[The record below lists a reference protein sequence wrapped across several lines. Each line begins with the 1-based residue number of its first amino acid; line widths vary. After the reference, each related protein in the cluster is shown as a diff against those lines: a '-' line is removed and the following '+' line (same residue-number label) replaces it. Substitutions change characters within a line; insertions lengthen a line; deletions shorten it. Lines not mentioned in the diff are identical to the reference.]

1 MTILFDSVILLL
13 GIQLQET
20 IKVDKFMNKY
30 INLRNVT
37 CVIKNWRRRKN
48 NENSLNLSIKRMVH
62 PEGECY
68 MVIQTDAH
76 TGFKIA
82 WEGAYDKCCY

>member
-1 MTILFDSVILLL
+1 
-13 GIQLQET
+13 
-20 IKVDKFMNKY
+20 
-30 INLRNVT
+30 
-37 CVIKNWRRRKN
+37 
-48 NENSLNLSIKRMVH
+48 MVH